1 MRYRKLTC
9 GFGFSCTAVDDIRIA
24 IESFPAVANISTD
37 LRIPA
42 FAVVTNA
49 RIVGSVLHGAFT
61 VPLVGDSPGQV
72 DWILIPS

>member
-1 MRYRKLTC
+1 MVRV
-9 GFGFSCTAVDDIRIA
+9 GQGAPIDDIRIA
-24 IESFPAVANISTD
+24 NESLRAVANISTD
-37 LRIPA
+37 RRIQA
-42 FAVVTNA
+42 FAAVTNA